1 MDDNE
6 RMLIEWACEKLV
18 RKFAVYSDSND
29 FKALMGIFT
38 EDAVYTRPMA
48 PDIRITGRDAIH
60 KAFLER
66 PPLVIRHLTM
76 NCLVDVVSAGE
87 AKGISY
93 VMFLASPDTEGERPV
108 TAPNVHFGEYR
119 DTFVLTEEGW
129 KIKERYGSVTLKS
142 P

>member
-1 MDDNE
+1 MDENE

-18 RKFAVYSDSND
+18 RKFAVYSDNSD
-29 FKALMGIFT
+29 FTALMEIFT

-48 PDIRITGRDAIH
+48 PDALITGRDAIH

-76 NCLVDVVSAGE
+76 NCLVDVVSTGE
-87 AKGISY
+87 ARGISY
-93 VMFLASPDTEGERPV
+93 VMFLASPETGGERPV
-108 TAPNVHFGEYR
+108 SAPSIHFGEYR

>member
-1 MDDNE
+1 MDDNK

-38 EDAVYTRPMA
+38 GDAVYTRPMA
-48 PDIRITGRDAIH
+48 PDTRISGRDAIH

-87 AKGISY
+87 ARGISY

-119 DTFVLTEEGW
+119 DIFVLTEEGW